1 MQKKHFKHS
10 ARHRSYLIKAD
21 PVLKEIIEA
30 NVLAPRELRGKPFP
44 SLARAIIGQQLSV
57 KAAQSIYK
65 KILTTFKSNAFP
77 SPEKLLAMPKTKLRK
92 AGLSN
97 SKVEYLR
104 NLATFVGSHAKD
116 FRNLERMSDQE
127 ITNLL
132 IRIKGVG
139 IWTAEMFLMFCLG
152 REDVFSYGDYGLKV
166 AMRKIYGL
174 RKIPSAARAKQ
185 ISDKWKP
192 YRTHA
197 SLYLWQS
204 LNNQ

>member
-1 MQKKHFKHS
+1 MHKKQFVHS
-10 ARHRSYLIKAD
+10 AKHRNYLIKAD
-21 PVLKEIIEA
+21 PILKKIIMA
-30 NVLAPRELRGKPFP
+30 NALASRELRGKPFL

-57 KAAQSIYK
+57 KAAQSIYNK
-65 KILTTFKSNAFP
+65 VLEAFKSKTFP
-77 SPEKLLAMPKTKLRK
+77 SPKTLLAMPKSKLRK

-104 NLATFVGSHAKD
+104 NLANFVELHTKE
-116 FRNLERMSDQE
+116 FRKLEKMTDQE
-127 ITNLL
+127 ITELL
-132 IRIKGVG
+132 VQIKGVG
-139 IWTAEMFLMFCLG
+139 LWTAEMFLMFCLG
-152 REDVFSYGDYGLKV
+152 REDVFSYGDYGLRM
-166 AMRKIYGL
+166 AMQRIYGL
-174 RKIPSAARAKQ
+174 RKIPSEKRAKQ

>member
-10 ARHRSYLIKAD
+10 PRHRKYLIKAD
-21 PVLKEIIEA
+21 PILKEIIEA
-30 NVLAPRELRGKPFP
+30 NKLPLLKLRGKPFS

-65 KILTTFKSNAFP
+65 KVLATFKSKTFP
-77 SPEKLLAMPKTKLRK
+77 SPQKLLTMSKAKLCK

-97 SKVEYLR
+97 SKVEYMR
-104 NLATFVGSHAKD
+104 NLANFVESHTKD
-116 FRNLERMSDQE
+116 FRNLDKMSDQE
-127 ITNLL
+127 IIDLL
-132 IRIKGVG
+132 IQIKGVG
-139 IWTAEMFLMFCLG
+139 VWTAEMFLMFCLG
-152 REDVFSYGDYGLKV
+152 REDIFSYGDYGLKV
-166 AMRKIYGL
+166 AMRKIYRL
-174 RKIPSAARAKQ
+174 RKIPSAKRAKQ

-204 LNNQ
+204 LDNQ

>member
-1 MQKKHFKHS
+1 ME
-10 ARHRSYLIKAD
+10 AD
-21 PVLKEIIEA
+21 PILKKIIG
-30 NVLAPRELRGKPFP
+30 NNSLAPHELRGNPFP

-57 KAAQSIYK
+57 KAAQSIYNK
-65 KILTTFKSNAFP
+65 VLLSFKSKVFP
-77 SPEKLLAMPKTKLRK
+77 SPKKLLAMPKSKLRK

-104 NLATFVGSHAKD
+104 NLANFVISHAKE
-116 FRNLERMSDQE
+116 FRNLDKMSDQE
-127 ITNLL
+127 IIDLL
-132 IRIKGVG
+132 VQVKGVG
-139 IWTAEMFLMFCLG
+139 VWTAEMFLMFCMG

-166 AMRKIYGL
+166 AMRKIYRL
-174 RKIPSAARAKQ
+174 RKIPSVKRAKQ